1 MKTLKKIDV
10 LSFAKFQTV
19 LLAMVGLLIG
29 VMIAFFGFI
38 WQAFAGRFI
47 EGGEALPA
55 FAAGLGMAALIILPV
70 MYAVIGFISGLIGAA
85 LFNLVTAITGGIK
98 VQLEE

>member
-1 MKTLKKIDV
+1 MKKLKKIDV

-19 LLAMVGLLIG
+19 LMAMVGLLVG
-29 VMIAFFGFI
+29 VVFSFFGFI

-47 EGGEALPA
+47 EAGNTMPP

-70 MYAVIGFISGLIGAA
+70 IYAVVGFFSGLIGAA

-98 VQLEE
+98 VQLED